1 MPFPNWLSGGFQR
14 VYGAVDKNLAGG
26 LLPGGADS
34 PYVGV
39 SRDRRKAE
47 QAQNFVREFTGVNA
61 ASSLLQGAGGAAN
74 KVLNKLRANP
84 ATQVPLSTIEK
95 VQQFLDPKLRTPTQF
110 TGFIDQ
116 PDAFFNTENRVNV
129 QGVLSDEARAK
140 YMQDL
145 GKFNERISPIMRELR
160 IPPIMQHL
168 PWNGQSLPWGSK
180 PELDERFTKLM
191 EEKPQLKN
199 YARYSAPVALHEF
212 GHALNFADPGL
223 AQSERNWRYGK
234 QVINPGIVGGLSAG
248 RGSQDENRSL
258 WQAGLEGIL
267 GNITAPGTRHTLAEE
282 ALATRNAFKMAGEL
296 GLPKGRRMLGAALGT
311 YAAPP
316 AAQGFSEGIIGE
328 LASRG
333 AKKLADVITDNVIDP
348 IGDYFRGSDYS
359 GLEQSLRQY
368 GYDESKHRLK
378 GTGYGEPFQVEIK

>member
-1 MPFPNWLSGGFQR
+1 MPFPNWLSGGFQK
-14 VYGAVDKNLAGG
+14 VYGAIDKNLAGG

-39 SRDRRKAE
+39 SRNPRKAE
-47 QAQNFVREFTGVNA
+47 QVQNFVREFTGVNA
-61 ASSLLQGAGGAAN
+61 ASSLLNQAGGAAN
-74 KVLNKLRANP
+74 RVVNKLKTNP

-95 VQQFLDPKLRTPTQF
+95 VQEFLNPKLRTPVSF

-116 PDAFFNTENRVNV
+116 PDAFWNNENRVNV
-129 QGVLSDEARAK
+129 QGVISDEARAR

-145 GKFNERISPIMRELR
+145 GAFNERISPIMQDL
-160 IPPIMQHL
+160 
-168 PWNGQSLPWGSK
+168 QSLPWGSN
-180 PELDERFTKLM
+180 PELDERFSKLM
-191 EEKPQLKN
+191 KEQPAMKT

-212 GHALNFADPGL
+212 GHALNFANPSL

-234 QVINPGIVGGLSAG
+234 QVIQPGTIGGLSAG

-258 WQAGLEGIL
+258 WQAGLEGLL
-267 GNITAPGTRHTLAEE
+267 GNVTAPGPRHTIAEE
-282 ALATRNAFKMAGEL
+282 ALASRNALRMASEF
-296 GLPKGRRMLGAALGT
+296 GLPKGRRLLGAALGT
-311 YAAPP
+311 YVAPP
-316 AAQGFSEGIIGE
+316 AAQGFAEGVVGE

-333 AKKLADVITDNVIDP
+333 AEKLADIATDYVIDP
-348 IGDYFRGSDYS
+348 IVDRFRGSDYS

-378 GTGYGEPFQVEIK
+378 GTGYGSPFQVEFK